1 MTQTNPFLSIAA
13 LVLAG
18 ALASGC
24 AGSKVEIQDP
34 EAASGKT
41 VTFTTSVGLGNPAS
55 RGTLDL
61 ATGRK
66 TFSAGDRIAVVY
78 SDTGGS
84 TVRTESDPLAEAD
97 IKDNGKTATIT
108 YTLTDPAA
116 NSPLRFVYPA
126 DMAKDDGSLNYDA
139 LSRQDGVQ
147 SALAGF
153 DLAVYDGS
161 LDEGTPSG
169 PVVLQNQLTI
179 CTFTIQDEG
188 GADLTRTLLSLTVS
202 DGTNAYEVQAADQK
216 AGFGFSPICVAVQP
230 AEMVDFSFTAF
241 DGTDHYFK
249 LANNKSLAAGD
260 IYPVSVGV
268 KKVGLFLIG
277 DGTEFLSGS
286 SADDVLF
293 GDAGVSRIKQRVS
306 EWTERKENTLTDTEV
321 QQFCLSR
328 PDAVADWPG
337 ADNSRTDPNTGESLD
352 GKEVL
357 LGGGGADVLFG
368 QGADD
373 ILFGDAT
380 SAAVANYL
388 NIPANPSFAHVSVAI
403 DAMALPDQK
412 SFSDAME
419 TAGDASD
426 VLNGGDGGDQLFG
439 LGGADTLCGGTG
451 DDLLYGGGGDDT
463 LYGGSGDDYLDG
475 GAGADVVN
483 GEGGSDIIRYDAA
496 DTIDGGSGIDILLG
510 NSGDGSLAALQ
521 KVSQVEIFLRLM
533 ISGFDIDG
541 VDLSR
546 QSKLSAVLGIYF
558 QDDSVSL
565 SNNGENA
572 GWNLN
577 NVVTSNGITTITFSN
592 VYLNFCLETTLQ
604 ATVDKQGNEIVLT
617 RM

>member
-1 MTQTNPFLSIAA
+1 M
-13 LVLAG
+13 
-18 ALASGC
+18 
-24 AGSKVEIQDP
+24 
-34 EAASGKT
+34 
-41 VTFTTSVGLGNPAS
+41 
-55 RGTLDL
+55 
-61 ATGRK
+61 
-66 TFSAGDRIAVVY
+66 VY

-84 TVRTESDPLAEAD
+84 VVKTESDPLAAED
-97 IKDNGKTATIT
+97 IKDNGKTAKIT

-116 NSPLRFVYPA
+116 NSLLRFIYPA
-126 DMAKDDGSLNYDA
+126 DMAKDDGSPNYDA

-147 SALAGF
+147 SGLAGF

-161 LDEGTPSG
+161 LDDGTPSG
-169 PVVLQNQLTI
+169 PVVLENKLAI
-179 CTFTIQDEG
+179 CTFTVKDEG
-188 GADLTRTLLSLTVS
+188 GADLTGSLLSLTVS
-202 DGTNAYEVQAADQK
+202 DGTNAYEVLAADQK
-216 AGFGFSPICVAVQP
+216 TGFGFSPICVAVQP
-230 AEMVDFSFTAF
+230 AEMADFSFTAF

-277 DGTEFLSGS
+277 DGTELLSGS
-286 SADDVLF
+286 AADDVVF
-293 GDAGVSRIKQRVS
+293 GDAGISRIKQRMA
-306 EWTERKENTLTDTEV
+306 EWTERKEDTLTDTEV

-337 ADNSRTDPNTGESLD
+337 ADNSRTDPDTGESLD

-380 SAAVANYL
+380 LAALASSLGVS
-388 NIPANPSFAHVSVAI
+388 ANPSFTEVATII
-403 DAMALPDQK
+403 DAMPVQNQK

-419 TAGDASD
+419 TAGDAND
-426 VLNGGDGGDQLFG
+426 VLYGGDGSDRLFG
-439 LGGADTLCGGTG
+439 LDGADALFGGERNDLIFGGGGNDTLF
-451 DDLLYGGGGDDT
+451 GGGGDD
-463 LYGGSGDDYLDG
+463 SLDG

-483 GEGGSDIIRYDAA
+483 GGDGSDIIRYDAA
-496 DTIDGGSGIDILLG
+496 DTIDGGAGIDILLG
-510 NSGDGSLAALQ
+510 NSGDGSLATLPQ
-521 KVSQVEIFLRLM
+521 VSQVEIFLRLM

-541 VDLSR
+541 VDLSS
-546 QSKLSAVLGIYF
+546 QSKLRAVLGIYC

-604 ATVDKQGNEIVLT
+604 ATVDKQSNEIVLT
-617 RM
+617 RAD